1 MKITKNN
8 IVRVLTSIIMIF
20 RAIDLLLSRLVE
32 LSAVTMMLLLKKIR
46 LNQL

>member
-1 MKITKNN
+1 MKVTKNN
-8 IVRVLTSIIMIF
+8 IVRVLVSIIMVF

-32 LSAVTMMLLLKKIR
+32 LSAVIMMLLLKKIR